1 MVEDKSGTDLRSDQT
16 KALIPLLLINFIG
29 VLGFSIV
36 LPFLVFLVER
46 FGGNAFIYGLLGA
59 MYPAFQFIGAPILG
73 RWSDSI
79 GRKRILILSQL
90 GTLFSWIL
98 FLIAL
103 FLPVTLLREIDS
115 AIFGTFLI
123 TLPIVTLFLA
133 RAFDG
138 LTGGNI
144 SVANAYLADITAE
157 KDRNRN
163 FGRMSISSNLGF
175 IVGPALAG
183 ILGATIYGEVL
194 PVIAALVISVVG
206 LGIILAWLPKTHVC
220 ALEKPREGKGIR
232 RILGMEH
239 RDCSDVRIAG
249 RLSFRAVLGLDYI
262 PFMLLLYFL
271 IFLGFNIF
279 YTSFPIHAIIEL
291 EWSIADLGIF
301 LSALSL
307 VMVLVQGPVLSRA
320 SERYSESRLI
330 IAGNLI
336 LGTGF
341 VLLTSGNIL
350 VIYAAA
356 ALFAIGN
363 GIMWPSVL
371 SLLSKIAGKEHQGAI
386 QGFSGSAG
394 SLASIIGLISGGIIY
409 GIAGS
414 ITFLISAV
422 IIYFVFILSF
432 RLITIER
439 RRFSGLKSQESA
451 N

>member
-1 MVEDKSGTDLRSDQT
+1 MIADWSGTDFRSDRT
-16 KALIPLLLINFIG
+16 KALIPLLFINFIG

-73 RWSDSI
+73 RWSDSY

-103 FLPVTLLREIDS
+103 FLPVTVLREIDS
-115 AIFGTFLI
+115 AIFGIYLI
-123 TLPIVTLFLA
+123 TLPIVVLFIA
-133 RAFDG
+133 RALDG
-138 LTGGNI
+138 ITGGNV
-144 SVANAYLADITAE
+144 SVANAYLADITPE

-175 IVGPALAG
+175 IIGPALAG

-194 PVIAALVISVVG
+194 PVIAALAISVAG
-206 LGIILAWLPKTHVC
+206 LGIILAWLPETRVC
-220 ALEKPREGKGIR
+220 VLEKPREGEGIR
-232 RILGMEH
+232 RIFGMEH
-239 RDCSDVRIAG
+239 KDCSDVRNTG
-249 RLSFRAVLGLDYI
+249 RLSLQAVLDLDFI
-262 PFMLLLYFL
+262 PYMLLLYFL

-279 YTSFPIHAIIEL
+279 YTSFPVHAIVEL

-301 LSALSL
+301 LSLLSL
-307 VMVLVQGPVLSRA
+307 VMALVQGPVLSRA
-320 SERYSESRLI
+320 SQRYSESRLI

-341 VLLTSGNIL
+341 VLLISDNIL

-356 ALFAIGN
+356 ALFAVGN

-386 QGFSGSAG
+386 QGFAGSAG

-414 ITFLISAV
+414 ITFLITAG

-432 RLITIER
+432 RLIGIER
-439 RRFSGLKSQESA
+439 QRLYDAEGPKGAL
-451 N
+451 